1 MTATKETDM
10 TEVNVML
17 SIERKTEREA
27 EMMGYNER
35 GLESSCAYKLGYTE
49 SMLTNVLHQ
58 VYSRFGEDVMVDMME
73 RIGVTPVYRG

>member
-1 MTATKETDM
+1 M

-17 SIERKTEREA
+17 SVERKAEREA
-27 EMMGYNER
+27 ELMGYNYR
-35 GLESSCAYKLGYTE
+35 GLESSCAYQLGYTQ

>member
-1 MTATKETDM
+1 M

-17 SIERKTEREA
+17 SVERKTEREA
-27 EMMGYNER
+27 EVMGYN
-35 GLESSCAYKLGYTE
+35 SSYAYKLGYTQ